1 MEKLK
6 KKKRYYFPYKIFNLE
21 NKSKSQPNLFENK
34 ISSLNIVCSN
44 NKKNDEVH
52 GFVKKLKSTVL
63 SNKIFS
69 KYMNNYTGQTQDF
82 CFKSP
87 DNLVYPL
94 KKNYQ
99 LLPINIRI
107 NKHTEAPKNNDD
119 SKNNTNTN
127 EVNSVIEKPYGF
139 KYKKT
144 KIVINKDKGRN
155 YYHHSSEEKMKS
167 KIFLSFSEGDYSDE
181 LLKAFGLNH
190 IDINNNKEIIKE
202 NFEYLKENITKLDSL
217 ENNTNQKTIEFNI
230 KNFVTKEDI
239 KFNMSVFSLCFNFY
253 EIKKDNEIDIKII
266 QKQKLYLPFQLLP
279 FFYLFDFTKF
289 KNFLSEIIIYDNETK
304 SMNFNQDKLREKIKK
319 YSFHLRNIYQK
330 KDNENF
336 KDITFYKN
344 EYVYQNNYD
353 WIVINE
359 KDNNKESIIYKL
371 KITFPKVIFEE
382 NKNKIK
388 VINHLN
394 KNILIRVLQK
404 CFVDWEKLVL
414 FDLFSNKIF
423 RYLINN
429 ILVGGHK
436 YYEKI
441 IKLYENKTY
450 ASIDKIINI
459 KNITQSFNNFNK
471 SSKGYE
477 FFISDVKK
485 KESFYYIVIPN
496 TILILSGESK
506 KKFQKINLNLKE
518 SRKLYELSNYWGEI
532 NTLFKCMYKDE
543 MKNKIYFRLNIL
555 EDMPKEIYKTIH
567 YEKINFRDSL
577 IRKTLKNNNQAFNL
591 NKEKANYLRY
601 KSSDLELQL
610 FDCLLSKMNINFT
623 EAKLNYYQI
632 PPILLNVIL
641 TSNDNMK
648 IVNCIINCYKEI
660 IKNDKEIYLL
670 SEEQHLMRKIYEHH
684 HHVNSSYEKNKNE
697 KYNLMNQKQFPMK
710 TINKT
715 KTFFIK
721 TNGSNKNVYH
731 KTLSK
736 LDSFLDN
743 QKDSLRFTI
752 DKKSTLT
759 HKKKLNMN
767 LNNVIF
773 DNGGK
778 LPAIQKFQSEDVK
791 IVDKSSLAKQRFSR
805 NYINN
810 I

>member
-6 KKKRYYFPYKIFNLE
+6 KKKKYYFPYKIFNLD

-34 ISSLNIVCSN
+34 ISALNIICSN

-52 GFVKKLKSTVL
+52 GFVKKLKSTIL

-107 NKHTEAPKNNDD
+107 NKHTEAPNNDD
-119 SKNNTNTN
+119 SKNYINSN

-144 KIVINKDKGRN
+144 KIVIDKDKGRN
-155 YYHHSSEEKMKS
+155 YYHHSSAEKMKS

-202 NFEYLKENITKLDSL
+202 NFEYLNENITKLISL

-230 KNFVTKEDI
+230 RNFVTKEDI

-253 EIKKDNEIDIKII
+253 EIKKDNEIDVKII
-266 QKQKLYLPFQLLP
+266 QKQKLYLPFKLLP
-279 FFYLFDFTKF
+279 FFYLLNFTKF

-319 YSFHLRNIYQK
+319 YSFYLRNIYQR

-359 KDNNKESIIYKL
+359 KDNNNESIIYKL

-404 CFVDWEKLVL
+404 CFVEWEKLVL

-450 ASIDKIINI
+450 ASIDKMINI

-518 SRKLYELSNYWGEI
+518 SRKLYELSNYWGEL

-577 IRKTLKNNNQAFNL
+577 IRKTLKNNQAFNL
-591 NKEKANYLRY
+591 NKEKTNYLRY
-601 KSSDLELQL
+601 KSSELELQL

-648 IVNCIINCYKEI
+648 IVDCITNCYKEI

-670 SEEQHLMRKIYEHH
+670 SEEQNLMRKIYDHH
-684 HHVNSSYEKNKNE
+684 HHHGNSSYEKNNV
-697 KYNLMNQKQFPMK
+697 MNQKQFPMK

-721 TNGSNKNVYH
+721 TNGSKKNVYH

-773 DNGGK
+773 DNSSK

-791 IVDKSSLAKQRFSR
+791 IADKSSLAKQRLSR